1 MTIET
6 QDDAIE
12 LQVTQRHHSVASI
25 YSNEPIAIIGEVQ
38 DEKEYPDGG
47 FHSYLIVAGSFL
59 GLIVNLGIINSI
71 GAIQVYVSNH
81 QLADVKATTISWIF
95 SIYLALAYFIAI
107 FTGPIFDRN
116 GPLGLLVC
124 STVLIFLG
132 LMGSANSVAVWQ
144 FVLSFISLGIGNGL
158 GMTPLIGVISHWF
171 LKKRGNCTGIATSGG
186 SVGGLI
192 FPLMLRHTYAVY
204 GYEWAIR
211 ILAFTCLGCMIL
223 ATVIVRPRFSTKDN
237 EDVSERGHKFRTL
250 TMTFDSL
257 RSIKLN
263 DPKYIYVILGAFFA
277 ELSLVLLLT
286 YFATYAIAQGVTEAT
301 SYILLAVW
309 SGTGI
314 FGRWIPG
321 YVSDH
326 YGRFNINVVMLLV
339 YNLAIFV
346 LWLPFGSNLS
356 VLFAFSVIGG
366 FSLGSILS
374 LLPACL
380 AQITPVNEF
389 GAKYGLL
396 NACLSF
402 ANLFGIP
409 IASVVIGNGSVHNYN
424 MFVVFVGILSVIGTF
439 FWYLSRF
446 ALVGFKLNVK
456 V

>member
-1 MTIET
+1 MAVEIHH
-6 QDDAIE
+6 DIE
-12 LQVTQRHHSVASI
+12 LASRRDPSLSSVVSD
-25 YSNEPIAIIGEVQ
+25 EPIAVLD
-38 DEKEYPDGG
+38 DEKDYPDGG
-47 FHSYLIVAGSFL
+47 FQSYLIVAGSFL
-59 GLIVNLGIINSI
+59 GAIVNLGIINSI

-81 QLADVKATTISWIF
+81 QLAHVKATTISWIF

-116 GPLGLLVC
+116 GPKGLLVS
-124 STVLIFLG
+124 STILIFLG
-132 LMGSANSVAVWQ
+132 LMGSANSVEVWQ
-144 FVLSFISLGIGNGL
+144 FVLSFMSLGIGNGL

-186 SVGGLI
+186 SVGGLV
-192 FPLMLRHTYAVY
+192 FPLLLRHTYGVY

-211 ILAFTCLGCMIL
+211 ILAFTCLGCMVL
-223 ATVIVRPRFSTKDN
+223 ATITVKSRFSTKDN
-237 EDVSERGHKFRTL
+237 EAVGEGGKFSAL
-250 TMTFDSL
+250 TTTFNSL
-257 RSIKLN
+257 KSIKL
-263 DPKYIYVILGAFFA
+263 DQKYVFVILGAFFA

-286 YFATYAIAQGVTEAT
+286 YFATYAIAQGVSEAT

-314 FGRWIPG
+314 FGRWLPG
-321 YVSDH
+321 LVSDY
-326 YGRFNINVVMLLV
+326 YGRFNINIVMLLL
-339 YNLAIFV
+339 YNIAIFV
-346 LWLPFGSNLS
+346 MWLPFGNKLG

-366 FSLGSILS
+366 FALGSILS

-380 AQITPVNEF
+380 AQITPTNEI
-389 GAKYGLL
+389 GAKYGFL

-409 IASVVIGNGSVHNYN
+409 IASAVIGSGSIHNYN
-424 MFVVFVGILSVIGTF
+424 MFVLFVGCLSVVGTF

-446 ALVGFKLNVK
+446 VIVGFKLNVK